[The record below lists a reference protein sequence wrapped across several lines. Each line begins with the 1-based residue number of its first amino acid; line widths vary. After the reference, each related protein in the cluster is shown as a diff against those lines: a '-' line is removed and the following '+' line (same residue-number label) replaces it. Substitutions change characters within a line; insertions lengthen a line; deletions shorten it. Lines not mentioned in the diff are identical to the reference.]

1 MVAMLR
7 LRMTMVNRDDGD
19 TALIKSL
26 QAVRLGEDVDHN
38 DDDDD
43 DNDDDDEDDDDDDSL
58 LTKSLQALR
67 LKQQTQFPFQIG
79 STGSRKKR
87 VIRNMSGI
95 CCYCYYYYFLPPPC
109 FSDQEHVRLL
119 GTYYDGDY
127 FFSPIC
133 FYS

>member
-7 LRMTMVNRDDGD
+7 LRMTMVYRDDDD

-26 QAVRLGEDVDHN
+26 QAVRLGEDVD
-38 DDDDD
+38 
-43 DNDDDDEDDDDDDSL
+43 DNDDDDDDDSL

-95 CCYCYYYYFLPPPC
+95 CYHCYYYYYFLPPPC

-119 GTYYDGDY
+119 GIY
-127 FFSPIC
+127 
-133 FYS
+133 

>member
-7 LRMTMVNRDDGD
+7 LRMAMVYRDDDD

-26 QAVRLGEDVDHN
+26 QAVRLGEDVDDN
-38 DDDDD
+38 DDDEEDGEDNGDD
-43 DNDDDDEDDDDDDSL
+43 DNDDDDDYDSL

-95 CCYCYYYYFLPPPC
+95 CYYCYYYYHFMPPPC

-119 GTYYDGDY
+119 GIY
-127 FFSPIC
+127 
-133 FYS
+133 

>member
-7 LRMTMVNRDDGD
+7 LRMTMVYRDDDD

-26 QAVRLGEDVDHN
+26 QAVRLGEDVD
-38 DDDDD
+38 
-43 DNDDDDEDDDDDDSL
+43 DNDDGDEDGEDNDDSV

-95 CCYCYYYYFLPPPC
+95 CYYCYYC
-109 FSDQEHVRLL
+109 
-119 GTYYDGDY
+119 Y
-127 FFSPIC
+127 FFC
-133 FYS
+133 LLLALVTRKMLDC

>member
-7 LRMTMVNRDDGD
+7 LRMTMVYRDDDD

-26 QAVRLGEDVDHN
+26 QAVRLGEDVD
-38 DDDDD
+38 
-43 DNDDDDEDDDDDDSL
+43 DNDDDDDDDSL

-87 VIRNMSGI
+87 AIRNMSGI
-95 CCYCYYYYFLPPPC
+95 CCYYCYYYYFYPPPC

-119 GTYYDGDY
+119 GIY
-127 FFSPIC
+127 
-133 FYS
+133 

>member
-7 LRMTMVNRDDGD
+7 LRMTMVYRDDDD

-26 QAVRLGEDVDHN
+26 QAVRLGEDVDDN

-43 DNDDDDEDDDDDDSL
+43 DNDDDDDDDSL

-95 CCYCYYYYFLPPPC
+95 CYYCYYC
-109 FSDQEHVRLL
+109 
-119 GTYYDGDY
+119 Y
-127 FFSPIC
+127 FFC
-133 FYS
+133 LLLALVTRKMLDC